1 MNDIMVPKQEIVTR
15 WVIRG
20 ALAVGA
26 VVAINAFGPSVNGA
40 LTLLHDATETT
51 LKTGLL
57 VVAGFAI
64 YKFLP
69 AFNLLLNSLARKA
82 TWRVI
87 EFDPISPLENYQIEI
102 KQEGQ
107 KFADQIRQLSGTVSQ
122 INTNRDDLMK
132 QSDDAQ
138 AQYDAGMRLGKDPS
152 SLRSF
157 ATRAGTLRASAQ
169 NISTVSA
176 RIAPVLD
183 LLRKM
188 YDVYKF
194 QENELD
200 DKIIGKKAEW
210 SAFKA
215 ADASMNSAR
224 KLLSGSS
231 KQLQFYEDA
240 SSLITK
246 EFGSVF
252 GQLNDLQLAS
262 QEVID
267 SIDIQK
273 GVYDMEAFNR
283 WQAKAKPLLIADQT
297 SGSSSG
303 VSIEGA
309 PAAAPVFFQN

>member
-1 MNDIMVPKQEIVTR
+1 MKDIMVPKQEVVTR
-15 WVIRG
+15 WLIKG
-20 ALAVGA
+20 ALVAGA
-26 VVAINAFGPSVNGA
+26 VIGINTFGPSVNGA
-40 LTLLHDATETT
+40 LTLLHDATATT
-51 LKTGLL
+51 MKTGLL
-57 VVAGFAI
+57 LIGGFAI

-69 AFNLLLNSLARKA
+69 TFNLLLNSLARKA

-102 KQEGQ
+102 KKEGQ

-122 INTNRDDLMK
+122 IETNRDDLIK
-132 QSDDAQ
+132 QADAAQ
-138 AQYDAGMRLGKDPS
+138 EQYDAGMRLGKDPS

-157 ATRAGTLRASAQ
+157 ATRAGTLRGSAE
-169 NISTVSA
+169 NISNVSD
-176 RIAPVLD
+176 RIKPVLD

-188 YDVYKF
+188 YEVYKF
-194 QENELD
+194 QENELA
-200 DKIIGKKAEW
+200 DKIVGKKAEW

-215 ADASMNSAR
+215 ADAGMNSAR

-240 SSLITK
+240 SSLIAK

-252 GQLNDLQLAS
+252 GQLNDLQIAS

-273 GVYDMEAFNR
+273 GVYDMQAFDR
-283 WQAKAKPLLIADQT
+283 WQAKAKPLLLTDQT
-297 SGSSSG
+297 STPLPTLTNLGMPTA
-303 VSIEGA
+303 E
-309 PAAAPVFFQN
+309 PVFFKN